1 MKPMRH
7 CSIAQVEQFARREL
21 SPTEMRRL
29 EVHLELCPQ
38 CLGRLG
44 AEAASILGLRMMD
57 KIRKIFPSPE
67 ARRNQKAE

>member
-7 CSIAQVEQFARREL
+7 RSIAQVEQFARREL

-57 KIRKIFPSPE
+57 KMRKIFLSPE
-67 ARRNQKAE
+67 ARRNREAA

>member
-44 AEAASILGLRMMD
+44 AEAVSILGLRMMD
-57 KIRKIFPSPE
+57 KMRKIFLSPE
-67 ARRNQKAE
+67 ARRNR